1 MSISAPVYHQLLN
14 LLRQHSQYRDFR
26 HLKALAWMINALI
39 CSGTINLS
47 EWEAYVPTKAT
58 QAQSTERRWQRF
70 IRNRRIKI
78 RSLYLPLVMA
88 AIDGWQTKRLYLAL
102 DTTMLWN
109 RFCIIHL
116 SVVCCGRAIPL
127 LWKVLEHQSSTVAFD
142 EYKIIL
148 RLAQR
153 LLSQYPDIML
163 LADRGFANSELLAWL
178 QNNHWHY
185 CLRLPCDVNLH
196 GPRRHPMELRYLWPK
211 KGEATFYHNVGLWLE
226 GKYRSNIVLA
236 SVRGVKEPWAVITD
250 EEPSLE
256 TLWQYGFRFRVE
268 ELFLDSKSGA
278 FQLEESKI
286 RSKKSLERLYL
297 VVALAILFATSQGM
311 AVQIKGLRTQV
322 DPHWKR
328 GLSYLKIGLRWLK
341 GVINKGRELFAPIT
355 LLNKDPQPCFAS
367 KKAKEKYYDTIWFNR
382 IKEIKCNI

>member
-1 MSISAPVYHQLLN
+1 MSIGTPVYHQLLN
-14 LLRQHSQYRDFR
+14 LLRQYTSYRDFR

-39 CSGTINLS
+39 CSGKINLS
-47 EWEAYVPTKAT
+47 QWEAYVPTLAQ

-70 IRNRRIKI
+70 LRNPRVKI
-78 RSLYLPLVMA
+78 RSLYIPLIMA
-88 AIDGWQTKRLYLAL
+88 AIDGWQTQRLYLAL

-109 RFCIIHL
+109 RYCVIHL
-116 SVVCCGRAIPL
+116 SVVCCGRAVPL

-142 EYKIIL
+142 KYKIIL
-148 RLAQR
+148 RLAER
-153 LLSQYPDIML
+153 LLSKYPDIML
-163 LADRGFANSELLAWL
+163 LADRGFANGELIAWL
-178 QNNHWHY
+178 KNTNWHY
-185 CLRLPCDVNLH
+185 CLRLPCDVYLH
-196 GPRRHPMELRYLWPK
+196 GARRSPIQLRYLWPP

-250 EEPSLE
+250 EQPSLE
-256 TLWQYGFRFRVE
+256 TLWQYGLRFRVE

-286 RSKKSLERLYL
+286 RTTKSLERLYL

-311 AVQIKGLRTQV
+311 SVQIKGLRTQV

-328 GLSYLKIGLRWLK
+328 GLSYLKIGIRWVK
-341 GVINKGRELFAPIT
+341 GVINKGRKLFTPIP
-355 LLNKDPQPCFAS
+355 LLNKDPESCFPS
-367 KKAKEKYYDTIWFNR
+367 KKAKEIYYDAIWFKR
-382 IKEIKCNI
+382 IKDIKCSI